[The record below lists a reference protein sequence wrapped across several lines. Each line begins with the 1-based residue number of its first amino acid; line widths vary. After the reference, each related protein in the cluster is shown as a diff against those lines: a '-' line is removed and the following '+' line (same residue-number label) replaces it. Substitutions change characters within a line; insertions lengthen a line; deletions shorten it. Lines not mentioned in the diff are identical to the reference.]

1 MAIVA
6 LRMVGDRG
14 TQTLTL
20 PGITGCRDLATA
32 GL

>member
-6 LRMVGDRG
+6 LRMVDNRG

-20 PGITGCRDLATA
+20 PGITGWRDLVAA